1 MADEII
7 FKVGVNT
14 GNTAKDISNIDKE
27 LKNVNQSA
35 KVVGSD
41 GASQL
46 EELNKRVASGTLT
59 ARQLT
64 RAVKEYET
72 IAIQAGRTSPIGQ
85 QAIQQGAALTDELA
99 DLRNEI
105 VRASHDGKN
114 MQAALQLGSGVA
126 AGYGVAQGA
135 MALLGGEQEN
145 LQKAMVKLQA
155 IQAVMA
161 GVEQIRATLE
171 KESFLMQKAKVVQ
184 TYLVIAAQKAYNV
197 VTGASIGVTKA
208 LKLALAATGIGA
220 IVVAV
225 GFLASNWD
233 KVKASVGKAAKT
245 TTDYLNSSSK
255 GAKFLKGY
263 LDMMVYPITL
273 AIKGYRMLKDMIL
286 GTSDASRK
294 VASEQDKIHKT
305 RMKQF
310 EDERNKQKAAIGDM
324 TLKIALLEAEGKST
338 IELRKK
344 KLALQKADAESTLA
358 ALQATQAML
367 GKNSM
372 LGKSYDDLIKNAK
385 GVVNEVKISEAG
397 ITKEIEQAGKERED
411 KQKEAADKAKAKR
424 EDDAKK
430 QIELEKTIQ
439 DLVVANIEDTNERA
453 IAELSLQQQREKD
466 ELISKYGKNTELIKQ
481 LEEKQADE
489 MFALMTEQDKVFD
502 EATKAS
508 DLKKVEAAK
517 KLSDELN
524 KSKKAELEA
533 KLIAI
538 QNDFNAEQELKT
550 ELAELELVTQLENDK
565 LTAGEKL
572 KVQEEYNAKIRE
584 LEKATADHNKKL
596 KQDEINNA
604 VEWANK
610 GLEATQNLSDAYFA
624 TKLSQVEKGSK
635 AEENLARKQ
644 FKFNKAL
651 QLSGAV
657 MDAGKAV
664 IASLAQS
671 PVAIGPVPNP
681 AGIASLAFVAAQSIA
696 NIAKIS
702 ATKFESTSSGGGG
715 VAPPSISGSVPE
727 VPIPEGNSTL
737 TDGLNGGKDNKVY
750 VLDSDITAQQD
761 STAKKTALATFG
773 G

>member
-35 KVVGSD
+35 KTVGSD

-59 ARQLT
+59 SRQLT

-72 IAIQAGRTSPIGQ
+72 IALQAGRTSPVGQ
-85 QAIQQGAALTDELA
+85 QAIQQGAKLTDELA

-114 MQAALQLGSGVA
+114 MQAALQLGSGIA
-126 AGYGVAQGA
+126 AGYGVMQGT
-135 MALLGGEQEN
+135 MALLGNESEN
-145 LQKAMVKLQA
+145 LQKTFVKLQA
-155 IQAVMA
+155 VQAVLA
-161 GVEQIRATLE
+161 GIEQIRATLE
-171 KESFLMQKAKVVQ
+171 KESFLMQKAKTAQ
-184 TYLVIAAQKAYNV
+184 TWLTIAAQKAYNV

-233 KVKASVGKAAKT
+233 KVKTSVGKAAKST
-245 TTDYLNSSSK
+245 NDYLNSGTKGSK
-255 GAKFLKGY
+255 LLKGY
-263 LDMMVYPITL
+263 LDALVYPITL
-273 AIKGYRMLKDMIL
+273 ALKGYRMLKDAIL

-294 VASEQDKIHKT
+294 VAAEQDKLHKN

-310 EDERNKQKAAIGDM
+310 DEERKKQKSAIEDM
-324 TLKIALLEAEGKST
+324 TLKIALLDAEGKSS

-358 ALQATQAML
+358 ALEAAQAMA

-372 LGKSYDDLIKNAK
+372 LGKTYDDLIKQAK

-411 KQKEAADKAKAKR
+411 KAKEAASKAKAKR
-424 EDDAKK
+424 EEDAKK

-439 DLVVANIEDTNERA
+439 DLIIANIEDTNKRA
-453 IAELSLQQQREKD
+453 IAELSLQQQRERD
-466 ELISKYGKNTELIKQ
+466 ELISKYGKNTELIKR
-481 LEEKQADE
+481 LEAKQANE
-489 MFALMTEQDKVFD
+489 MFDLMLEQQVALQVAED
-502 EATKAS
+502 EVKA
-508 DLKKVEAAK
+508 KKKEADK

-533 KLIAI
+533 RLIAI
-538 QNDFNAEQELKT
+538 QNDFNAGQALKKD
-550 ELAELELVTQLENDK
+550 LAELELTTQLKNDK

-572 KVQEEYNAKIRE
+572 KVQQEYLAKIRE
-584 LEKATADHNKKL
+584 LEKATAEHNKKL

-604 VEWANK
+604 VEWASK
-610 GLEATQNLSDAYFA
+610 GLEATQNLTDAYFA
-624 TKLSQVEKGSK
+624 IKMSKVEKGSK
-635 AEENLARKQ
+635 AEEDLARKQ
-644 FKFNKAL
+644 FNFNKAL
-651 QLSGAV
+651 QLGGAII
-657 MDAGKAV
+657 DSGKAV
-664 IASLAQS
+664 IASLASS
-671 PVAIGPVPNP
+671 PIAIGAVPNP

-696 NIAKIS
+696 SIAKIS
-702 ATKFESTSSGGGG
+702 ATKFQSTSSGGGG
-715 VAPPSISGSVPE
+715 VAPPSVSGSVPD

-737 TDGLNGGKDNKVY
+737 TDGLNGNKDSKVY
-750 VLDSDITAQQD
+750 VLDSDITAQQE
-761 STAKKTALATFG
+761 STAKKTSLATFG